1 MRSARVVI
9 LRTLAIAFFTGLT
22 LGGFARPSSA
32 DSGTEPVY
40 RYGVE
45 RGATLDTAGATGSA
59 AGGWVA
65 SGYTQ
70 GTDPVYLYV
79 VDQGS
84 QALVAGSAGSGTG
97 GPISSEPATGT
108 EPVFGYAVNRGT
120 AGSLDN
126 RSAVN

>member
-45 RGATLDTAGATGSA
+45 RGAILDTAGATGSG

-70 GTDPVYLYV
+70 GTDPVYLYA
-79 VDQGS
+79 VDHGS
-84 QALVAGSAGSGTG
+84 EALVAGSAGSGTG
-97 GPISSEPATGT
+97 GPVGGAHATMT
-108 EPVFGYAVNRGT
+108 EPVYGYAVNRGT
-120 AGSLDN
+120 AGSIGNQTDGN
-126 RSAVN
+126 